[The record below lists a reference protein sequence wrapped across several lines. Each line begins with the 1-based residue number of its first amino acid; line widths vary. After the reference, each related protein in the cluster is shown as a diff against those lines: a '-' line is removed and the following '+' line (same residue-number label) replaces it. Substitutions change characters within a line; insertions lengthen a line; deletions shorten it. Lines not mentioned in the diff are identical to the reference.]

1 MQTKSRFFSDVTKLA
16 GGALGTLDSIRR
28 EVEEMARHQLE
39 RMLSKLDLV
48 TRDEFDVIKEMA
60 VKARQEQAKINSR
73 LTKIESQR
81 KKKNISGTRTR
92 KTVNKQKKSKSP
104 TV

>member
-28 EVEEMARHQLE
+28 EVEEMVRHQLE

-48 TRDEFDVIKEMA
+48 TRDEFETIKEMA
-60 VKARQEQAKINSR
+60 VKARQEQEKINTR
-73 LTKIESQR
+73 LEKFESQG
-81 KKKNISGTRTR
+81 KKKNVSGARTR
-92 KTVNKQKKSKSP
+92 KTVRKQKKPKSS

>member
-1 MQTKSRFFSDVTKLA
+1 MQTKNRFFSDVTKLA

-28 EVEEMARHQLE
+28 EVEEMVRHQLE
-39 RMLSKLDLV
+39 RMVSKLDLV

-73 LTKIESQR
+73 LAKIESQR
-81 KKKNISGTRTR
+81 KKKNISGTRIR
-92 KTVNKQKKSKSP
+92 KTVNKQKKPKSP

>member
-1 MQTKSRFFSDVTKLA
+1 MQTKNRFFSDVTKLA

-48 TRDEFDVIKEMA
+48 TRDEFDAIKEMA

-73 LTKIESQR
+73 LAKIESQG
-81 KKKNISGTRTR
+81 KKKNISGTRKR
-92 KTVNKQKKSKSP
+92 KTVNKQKKPKSL

>member
-1 MQTKSRFFSDVTKLA
+1 MQTKNRFFSDVTKLA

-28 EVEEMARHQLE
+28 EVEEMVRHQLE

-48 TRDEFDVIKEMA
+48 TRDEFETIKEMA
-60 VKARQEQAKINSR
+60 VKARQEQEKINTR
-73 LTKIESQR
+73 LEKIENQG
-81 KKKNISGTRTR
+81 KKKKVSGARTR
-92 KTVNKQKKSKSP
+92 KIVRKQKKPKSS